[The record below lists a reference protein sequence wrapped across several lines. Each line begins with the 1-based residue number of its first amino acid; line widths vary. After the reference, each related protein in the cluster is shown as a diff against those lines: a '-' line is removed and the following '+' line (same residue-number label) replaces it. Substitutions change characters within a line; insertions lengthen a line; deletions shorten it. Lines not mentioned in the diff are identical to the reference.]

1 MFHSAFQVTSTTHDS
16 DDDDCIIVSDVKNRL
31 VNRPDLGLDDEVD
44 SGLSAFG
51 ILIGNL
57 TAPKAQAVQVKSE
70 PTDPDD
76 DSTKD
81 QSFEQERETAT
92 KTHVNS
98 HNRHGEEIDHAV
110 GVFPKSIC
118 TLAVVK
124 SIFLFT
130 QLFMNNLVPQCFL
143 LSISISRI
151 HLTSLPT

>member
-110 GVFPKSIC
+110 GVFSKSIC

-130 QLFMNNLVPQCFL
+130 QLFTNNLVPQCSYHLF
-143 LSISISRI
+143 SIPGS
-151 HLTSLPT
+151 T